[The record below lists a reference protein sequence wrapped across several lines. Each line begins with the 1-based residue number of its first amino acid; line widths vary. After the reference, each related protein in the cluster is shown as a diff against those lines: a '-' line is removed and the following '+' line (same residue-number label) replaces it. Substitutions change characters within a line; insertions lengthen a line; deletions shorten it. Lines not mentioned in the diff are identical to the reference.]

1 MRSQFQADGPRR
13 KRERGSR
20 NLKVQCINQMGEEMN
35 GSRTSQA
42 LLPPGCG
49 VYYLLGGALPPSATE
64 VKAFLIFLAVI
75 SIATFPFT
83 TGLNALVIIA
93 VKTKSR
99 MRAIKSNIL
108 LACLAT
114 TDLIVGVIVQPMF
127 IALMIIIVQG
137 NITTR
142 SCAVQG
148 IAKFVTSIL
157 CGTSLIHLGLIS
169 AERYLAMKHPYA
181 YNNGLVT
188 EARMLICSVLAW
200 LFSLILRIP
209 LILDRDVY
217 LIINNIFI
225 ALSFA
230 VIVFCQISVYREV
243 RRHEK
248 QLSTQQVTEE
258 ARQKFLKDKRAFK
271 LTAIVVSVL
280 FMCYLPTWVFRVVLT
295 NFRSNISI
303 QTAYACFYLATYME
317 ILNSFLNPI
326 IYSVRMRQ
334 IRVTFIELTCRTTNI
349 ARAEEIERRVFG
361 QTGRESERAQQNAEQ
376 ENTPITTDEMLRQ
389 HEIHFAQLSDNS
401 IIKSAHRRHSV

>member
-1 MRSQFQADGPRR
+1 
-13 KRERGSR
+13 
-20 NLKVQCINQMGEEMN
+20 MN

-148 IAKFVTSIL
+148 IAKLVTSIL
-157 CGTSLIHLGLIS
+157 CETSLIHLGLIS
-169 AERYLAMKHPYA
+169 GERYLAMKHPYA

-200 LFSLILRIP
+200 LFSLILHIS

-230 VIVFCQISVYREV
+230 VIVFCQILVYREV

-271 LTAIVVSVL
+271 LTAIVVSEL
-280 FMCYLPTWVFRVVLT
+280 FICYIPTCVFRVVLT
-295 NFRSNISI
+295 KFRSKVSI
-303 QTAYACFYLATYME
+303 QTAYVCFYLATYME

-334 IRVTFIELTCRTTNI
+334 IRVAFIELTCKTANI

-361 QTGRESERAQQNAEQ
+361 SGHNPVGQRGRERAQQNEEQ
-376 ENTPITTDEMLRQ
+376 ENTNNATDQMLRQ
-389 HEIHFAQLSDNS
+389 NEIHFAQVSDNS
-401 IIKSAHRRHSV
+401 IIKSAHRRHSI

>member
-1 MRSQFQADGPRR
+1 
-13 KRERGSR
+13 
-20 NLKVQCINQMGEEMN
+20 MN

-64 VKAFLIFLAVI
+64 VKACLIFLAVI
-75 SIATFPFT
+75 SIVTFPFT

-148 IAKFVTSIL
+148 IEKLVTSIL
-157 CGTSLIHLGLIS
+157 CETSLIHLGLIS
-169 AERYLAMKHPYA
+169 GERYVAMKHPYA

-188 EARMLICSVLAW
+188 EAGLLICSVLAW

-280 FMCYLPTWVFRVVLT
+280 FICYLPTWVFRVVLT

-303 QTAYACFYLATYME
+303 QTAYACFYLAT
-317 ILNSFLNPI
+317 
-326 IYSVRMRQ
+326 
-334 IRVTFIELTCRTTNI
+334 
-349 ARAEEIERRVFG
+349 
-361 QTGRESERAQQNAEQ
+361 
-376 ENTPITTDEMLRQ
+376 
-389 HEIHFAQLSDNS
+389 
-401 IIKSAHRRHSV
+401 